1 MNCVYVE
8 LSCLFLHLAKQIFGT
23 FKEKNRMLCR
33 SSIFKM
39 KLTSKDK
46 IINDSFDDKL
56 EKARELKKAG

>member
-1 MNCVYVE
+1 
-8 LSCLFLHLAKQIFGT
+8 
-23 FKEKNRMLCR
+23 MLCR